1 MPQYII
7 FLLNV
12 AEKKMEIVKSGLVP
26 KVKIE
31 AQNYR
36 NKKVTTIQGIDLW
49 WIEPKELISELRKK
63 LSVGVSETEEFV
75 FPTIIVQGSKINECI
90 EMLTENFCVPFK
102 YI

>member
-7 FLLNV
+7 YLLNV

-49 WIEPKELISELRKK
+49 
-63 LSVGVSETEEFV
+63 
-75 FPTIIVQGSKINECI
+75 
-90 EMLTENFCVPFK
+90 
-102 YI
+102 